1 MVLRGI
7 PRGRGELRSRWER
20 VRTWG
25 AANPWAVDLG
35 IALLVQAAMTMPF
48 VVPRGPELEPAT
60 WAAYGL
66 TTLTVV
72 PLVWRRRAPVA
83 VLLAVLAA
91 SALYRLALEGPGQ
104 PLPYTGLVIVY
115 TIALH
120 SPAWK
125 RLATAGLMTVAVPAS
140 VWLNTQSARELTF
153 SLFVFGAAYV
163 FGRLQDARQR
173 AHRIEAER
181 AAARERARI
190 AREMHDILSH
200 AVSLMVVQAE
210 AGPVAVRAAPER
222 AEAAFEAISE
232 TGREAMTQ
240 LRQMLGLL
248 REGPE
253 GAPPREPQPDL
264 SGIPALVE
272 RVRSGGLLVEYATEG
287 GVRALPAATGASAYR
302 IVQEALTNVVRHAGA
317 RRADV
322 RLAHVDGVLRVT
334 VTDDGRGP
342 APGPAGRGSGGHG
355 LTGIRERAAAHG
367 GTVTAGPGP
376 GGRGFEVRAL
386 LPVPSTAEVGR

>member
-1 MVLRGI
+1 MDIRGD
-7 PRGRGELRSRWER
+7 LRSRWEQ
-20 VRTWG
+20 VRGWG
-25 AANPWAVDLG
+25 TANPWAVDIG

-60 WAAYGL
+60 WPAYGL
-66 TTLTVV
+66 TTLTVL
-72 PLVWRRRAPVA
+72 PLVWRRRAPLA
-83 VLLAVLAA
+83 VLLAILAA
-91 SALYRLALEGPGQ
+91 SALYKLAVEGPGQ
-104 PLPYTGLVIVY
+104 PLPYTGLVSVY
-115 TIALH
+115 TIAAL
-120 SPAWK
+120 SPAWQ
-125 RLATAGLMTVAVPAS
+125 RLTTAALLVVAVPAS

-173 AHRIEAER
+173 AHRVEAEQ

-210 AGPVAVRAAPER
+210 AGPVAVRAAPAR

-232 TGREAMTQ
+232 TGREAMAQ
-240 LRQMLGLL
+240 LRHMLGVL
-248 REGPE
+248 REGDE
-253 GAPPREPQPDL
+253 GTAPRRPQPDL
-264 SGIPALVE
+264 AGIPDLVA
-272 RVRSGGLLVEYATEG
+272 RVRAGGLAVDYETEG

-302 IVQEALTNVVRHAGA
+302 IVQEALTNVVKHAQA

-322 RLAHVDGVLRVT
+322 RLAYADGVLRVT

-342 APGPAGRGSGGHG
+342 RPGSGGHG
-355 LTGIRERAAAHG
+355 LVGIRERAAAHG
-367 GTVTAGPGP
+367 GTAAMGPGP
-376 GGRGFEVRAL
+376 AGRGFEVRVL
-386 LPVPSTAEVGR
+386 LPVPSGTETAEAGR